1 MKRIVA
7 ATSIL
12 LTMAALGLLFRAV
25 TRHRNDN
32 SNAHRITYLDSN
44 YDATPEKADWA
55 IPRDEDQAFL
65 DEILKAVFEG
75 KENLSDEDK
84 SIRILKYVS
93 SSLVQR
99 ANQGSATKIIRDGF
113 ALCGGKS
120 HVLVILCRKAGMA
133 ARYVGAMNMP
143 EMRSHAISEVFYG
156 GRWHMYDPTF
166 GIFFYSSPDYDNK
179 GYVISFHDL
188 VSDPY
193 RWTAFKA
200 VPKPGKGRYDESAK
214 AYAVTKLESDD
225 LEARDDDIPL
235 DSYRKDVS
243 EAYPI
248 AYGSDDMVSY
258 PIDANLL
265 QSNSQWFGEV
275 NEADDELA
283 SYAVR
288 FSGSHYVGN
297 GVPPAFHTWL
307 IKAAPYSSISIEY
320 YSVNTNPSRL
330 VIVPLRAAKV
340 IESKYADKK
349 VTFTIQTNDS
359 SAIVSVYC
367 PGASF
372 DVDAM
377 HIYSR

>member
-1 MKRIVA
+1 MKRIVVV
-7 ATSIL
+7 TGL
-12 LTMAALGLLFRAV
+12 LFTIAALGVLLRFL
-25 TRHRNDN
+25 TLHRNGN
-32 SNAHRITYLDSN
+32 SNGYRISYLDSN
-44 YDATPEKADWA
+44 YEAPPEKADWA
-55 IPRDEDQAFL
+55 IPGDEDQAL
-65 DEILKAVFEG
+65 LGEILETVLDG
-75 KENLSDEDK
+75 KENSSDEDK

-120 HVLVILCRKAGMA
+120 HVFVILCRRAGMA
-133 ARYVGAMNMP
+133 ARYVGSMYMP
-143 EMRSHAISEVFYG
+143 EMGSHAIGEVFYG

-200 VPKPGKGRYDESAK
+200 VPKPGEGRYDESAK
-214 AYAVTKLESDD
+214 AFALTKLESDY
-225 LEARDDDIPL
+225 LDDDIGL
-235 DSYRKDVS
+235 ASYRKNVS

-248 AYGSDDMVSY
+248 AYGSDDLVSY

-265 QSNSQWFGEV
+265 ETGSQWFGEV
-275 NEADDELA
+275 NGDDGELA

-307 IKAAPYSSISIEY
+307 IKAAPYSTLSIEY
-320 YSVNTNPSRL
+320 YSVNANPSKL

-340 IESKYADKK
+340 IETKYADKK
-349 VTFTIQTNDS
+349 VSFTIQTNDS
-359 SAIVSVYC
+359 SVIVSVYC
-367 PGASF
+367 PGTSF

-377 HIYSR
+377 HIYSW